1 MKNADCWN
9 SSKKPLSSLVAFI
22 SLFLVIETAIAC
34 EAPPEVCDWKKKIV
48 GLKTDN
54 MVASGILIDDGVII
68 TNRHVVEDHQFVL
81 VRDYKGNIDSANIVP
96 HNIQVDLAILV
107 KEPNNKVVLNIA
119 RGLSDTRSQTLYVV
133 AFDQGRNASRVYKPS
148 DFAYY
153 PDLKKHPLARIH
165 SNAKALPGN
174 SGGAVVDQHGSL
186 VGILAS
192 GDRRFS
198 EVIPAT
204 KLEQVLASIDK
215 KHSNKF
221 FEIGGFIRRC
231 ADALYASA
239 EIIKNP
245 PDPIVNKIE
254 RNCYSSNNRQLIDQ
268 AGQTFGR
275 WWMFGLSEKYL
286 KKSESM
292 DPFSPNTLMSLAVT
306 YHLSRNSEKSVKIL
320 KRYLELDPKN
330 HQALRMG
337 IQGAGAIGDRAFAD
351 RVLELMKKHNPS
363 AVPLAESFIE
373 NAFSN

>member
-1 MKNADCWN
+1 MKNTVYRNLFQKHRFGLA
-9 SSKKPLSSLVAFI
+9 VFI
-22 SLFLVIETAIAC
+22 SLFLAMESAIAC

-48 GLKTDN
+48 GLKTDS
-54 MVASGILIDDGVII
+54 MIASGILMNEGLVI
-68 TNRHVVEDHQFVL
+68 TNRHVVEDHQSIL
-81 VRDYKGNIDSANIVP
+81 VRDYDGNIDIASVIP

-107 KEPNNKVVLNIA
+107 IDSSKIAPNIPKSFLNA
-119 RGLSDTRSQTLYVV
+119 KSQKLYVV
-133 AFDQGRNASRVYKPS
+133 AFDQGRNASRVYEPS
-148 DFAYY
+148 NFAYY
-153 PDLKKHPLARIH
+153 PNLKKHPLARIH

-174 SGGAVVDQHGSL
+174 SGGAVVDQNGSL
-186 VGILAS
+186 IGILAS

-198 EVIPAT
+198 EIIPST
-204 KLEQVLASIDK
+204 KLAEVFASMNE
-215 KHSNKF
+215 KHSDKF
-221 FEIGGFIRRC
+221 FETGGFIRRC

-239 EIIKNP
+239 AIIKNP
-245 PDPIVNKIE
+245 PNPIVNKIE
-254 RNCYSSNNRQLIDQ
+254 RNCYNSGNRQLIDQ

-286 KKSESM
+286 KKSEAM

-306 YHLSRNSEKSVKIL
+306 YHLSRNSEQSVKIL

-337 IQGAGAIGDRAFAD
+337 IQGAGAIGDKVFAD

-373 NAFSN
+373 NAFAD